1 METFSLSL
9 KERKLKGKA
18 VNRLRKEGLIPA
30 IVYGRG
36 TSPVSV
42 SVEYNPFVKVYRKA
56 GESSLVDLAIEGHDS
71 VKALIQDIAIDP
83 MTDRLIHVD
92 FRQVSMKEKL
102 KAKIPVVFSGE
113 SRAMKELGGILVKSL
128 AEIEVE
134 CLPQYLVHEI
144 VVDLSPIKEF
154 GEAIRVG
161 SIAVPEGMVFL
172 AGPNE
177 VIATVTPP
185 RSEEELKALEDK
197 VEENVEAVEVAKA
210 KKETEEEAASEGE
223 ANDKEKPAEK
233 KEKK

>member
-1 METFSLSL
+1 METLSLTL

-30 IVYGRG
+30 IVYGHDI
-36 TSPVSV
+36 TPISV
-42 SVEYNPFVKVYRKA
+42 SVEYNPFIKVYRKA
-56 GESSLVDLAIEGHDS
+56 GESSLVDLVIEGHDS
-71 VKALIQDIAIDP
+71 IKALIQDIAIDP
-83 MTDRLIHVD
+83 MTDRLIHAD

-102 KAKIPVVFSGE
+102 KAKIPIVYSGE

-161 SIAVPEGMVFL
+161 SIPVPEGMVFL

-185 RSEEELKALEDK
+185 RSEEELKALEEK
-197 VEENVEAVEVAKA
+197 VEENIEAVEVAKT
-210 KKETEEEAASEGE
+210 KKETEEEVAPEGE
-223 ANDKEKPAEK
+223 EKEKPAEK